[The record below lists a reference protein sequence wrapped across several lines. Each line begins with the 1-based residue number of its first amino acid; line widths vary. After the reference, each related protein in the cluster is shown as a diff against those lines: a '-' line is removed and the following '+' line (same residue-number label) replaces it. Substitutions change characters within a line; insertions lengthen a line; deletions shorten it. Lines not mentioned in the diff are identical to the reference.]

1 MISQTLFLGFHVKF
15 TFCNYG
21 DGITMVKN
29 AMNKFIGDETRTNMQ
44 GKMGVEQLL
53 TTIMSS

>member
-1 MISQTLFLGFHVKF
+1 
-15 TFCNYG
+15 
-21 DGITMVKN
+21 MVKN
-29 AMNKFIGDETRTNMQ
+29 AMNKFIGDETRMNMQ